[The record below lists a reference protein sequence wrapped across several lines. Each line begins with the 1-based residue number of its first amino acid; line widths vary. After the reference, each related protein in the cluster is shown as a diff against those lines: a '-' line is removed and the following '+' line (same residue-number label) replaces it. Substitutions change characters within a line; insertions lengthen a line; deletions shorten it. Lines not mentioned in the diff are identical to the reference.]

1 MGDGPSDPTAG
12 RVAPRAPGRPARTS
26 LAALVDAAL
35 ALGLDTFTLVAV
47 AERVGVA
54 ESTVYGYV
62 PTRGALWSL
71 AAARVVEEL
80 DVEVEAATWQEYVDL
95 VAGRIVELARR
106 HPGLREYLYAGP
118 YEPSTIATYEA
129 MIDRVRRWLPEVDDH
144 LAFVLVSRPLMASLT
159 YVGDP
164 VLEPYA
170 PWLRRAL
177 IRGMAEQLATEPPP
191 PAPPPEASWRTK
203 LRRARGRPPSNP

>member
-1 MGDGPSDPTAG
+1 MGATPTDPP
-12 RVAPRAPGRPARTS
+12 APPPVRRAPGRPARTS
-26 LAALVDAAL
+26 IDALVDAAI

-62 PTRGALWSL
+62 PTREALWSL
-71 AAARVVEEL
+71 AAARVFEAL
-80 DVEVEAATWQEYVDL
+80 DVEVEADGWEAYVDL
-95 VAGRIVELARR
+95 VAGRTAELAAR

-118 YEPSTIATYEA
+118 FAPSTIATYEA
-129 MIDRVRRWLPEVDDH
+129 MIARVQAWLPEIDDH
-144 LAFVLVSRPLMASLT
+144 LAFVLVSRPVMASLT

-164 VLEPYA
+164 VLEPMA

-177 IRGMAEQLATEPPP
+177 IRGMADLLATEPPP
-191 PAPPPEASWRTK
+191 PTPDASWRAK
-203 LRRARGRPPSNP
+203 LRRPAPNR